1 MSEDRIFQEVLQ
13 VAITDEIAAKETLQV
28 QQQQLPQPVNSQPY
42 RLLLL
47 EIQLSN
53 LLRGRL
59 LARFRPV
66 SSQQLLML
74 VFHAVI
80 LIM

>member
-1 MSEDRIFQEVLQ
+1 M
-13 VAITDEIAAKETLQV
+13 
-28 QQQQLPQPVNSQPY
+28 
-42 RLLLL
+42 

-53 LLRGRL
+53 LLRGRF

-74 VFHAVI
+74 VFHPVI
-80 LIM
+80 LIT